1 MPFKYAAILIFT
13 ITSLFAAVGYYLDWK
28 SKQPKKKQNKK
39 S

>member
-13 ITSLFAAVGYYLDWK
+13 ITALICGIGYYLDYRDK
-28 SKQPKKKQNKK
+28 HPKKKK